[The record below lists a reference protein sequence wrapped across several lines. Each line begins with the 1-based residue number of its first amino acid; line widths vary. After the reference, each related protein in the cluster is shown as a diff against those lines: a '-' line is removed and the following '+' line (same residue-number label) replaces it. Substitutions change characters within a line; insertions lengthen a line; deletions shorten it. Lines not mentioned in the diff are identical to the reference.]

1 MQTLLQETKMELTI
15 PATVP
20 PDKKETY
27 RKHYAT
33 ITKET
38 DRLLLFAAD
47 QKMEHLNKDFFGPDL
62 APEINHPDHVFSIA
76 AQSNIGVFAAHLGLI
91 SRYGGQYQ
99 KVNYLPK
106 LDGKTNL
113 SPGEPYS
120 QQIWNVQDAI
130 DIAKNGDLNICG
142 VGYTVYVGSQYEREM
157 LTEAATIVK
166 NAHAQ
171 GLLAILWM
179 YPRGKQVPN
188 QLDANIIAGAAGLG
202 ASLGADFVKVN
213 EPESGPQDLRQ
224 AVDAA
229 GNTKV
234 IVSGGAAI
242 DPQECLKRVTAQL
255 KLGNVSGAAVGRNI
269 FQHPLQEAIT
279 IANQL
284 ADIIYG

>member
-1 MQTLLQETKMELTI
+1 MLLQEIMMEIII

-20 PDKKETY
+20 AEKQELYKKNY
-27 RKHYAT
+27 ST
-33 ITKET
+33 ITKE
-38 DRLLLFAAD
+38 RGKLLLFAAD
-47 QKMEHLNKDFFGPDL
+47 QKMEHLNEDFFGPGL
-62 APEINHPDHVFSIA
+62 APEINNPEHVFTIA
-76 AQSNIGVFAAHLGLI
+76 TESNIGVFAAHLGLI
-91 SRYGGQYQ
+91 SRYASQYP

-120 QQIWNVQDAI
+120 QQLWTVNDAI
-130 DIAKNGDLNICG
+130 TVAQNAKVNVCG
-142 VGYTVYVGSQYEREM
+142 VGYTVYVGSEYEREM

-179 YPRGKQVPN
+179 YPRGKQITN
-188 QLDANIIAGAAGLG
+188 QLDANLIAGAAGLG

-213 EPESGPQDLRQ
+213 EPETGPAALVQ
-224 AVDAA
+224 AVQAA

-234 IVSGGAAI
+234 LVSGGAAI
-242 DPQECLKRVTAQL
+242 EPEKCIERVKQQL
-255 KLGNVSGAAVGRNI
+255 TQGHVAGVAVGRNI
-269 FQHPLQEAIT
+269 FQHPLNQAIT

-284 ADIIYG
+284 ATLVYE

>member
-1 MQTLLQETKMELTI
+1 MEIII

-20 PDKKETY
+20 PEKKDTY

-38 DRLLLFAAD
+38 ERLLLFAAD
-47 QKMEHLNKDFFGPDL
+47 QKMEHLNQDFFGPGL
-62 APEINHPDHVFSIA
+62 PPEINNPDHVFSIA
-76 AQSNIGVFAAHLGLI
+76 AESNIGVFAAHLGLI
-91 SRYGGQYQ
+91 SRYGPQY
-99 KVNYLPK
+99 KSVNYLPK
-106 LDGKTNL
+106 LDGRTNL
-113 SPGEPYS
+113 PPGEPYS
-120 QQIWNVQDAI
+120 QQIWTVQDALN
-130 DIAKNGDLNICG
+130 IAQNGNLNICG
-142 VGYTVYVGSQYEREM
+142 VGYTVYVGSEYERQM

-179 YPRGKQVPN
+179 YPRGKQITN

-213 EPESGPQDLRQ
+213 EPESGPQSLRQ

-229 GNTKV
+229 GNTKLL
-234 IVSGGAAI
+234 VSGGETVKPEEI
-242 DPQECLKRVTAQL
+242 VERVKAQL
-255 KLGNVSGAAVGRNI
+255 EIGNVAGAAVGRNI
-269 FQHPLQEAIT
+269 FQHPFKEAVT

-284 ADIIYG
+284 ATLIYG